1 MKSSLAADISDRH
14 QFDMV
19 IDVRSPSE
27 FAEDHIPGAL
37 NYPVLSNE
45 ERILVGT
52 MYKQE
57 SPFEAKKI
65 GAALIAKRIAHY
77 IENDFIDKP
86 KNWNPLIYCWRGGK
100 RSGSMTHILR
110 QIGWNAQILD
120 GGYKSYRRQVVS
132 KLNSLPKEFKYVVI
146 TGQTGSAKSRIL
158 EQLSALGAQV
168 LDLEAIAVHKGSVL
182 GNIPNSP
189 QPSQKK
195 FETQLVEALETFS
208 TSKVVFVEAE
218 SRKIGTLH
226 VPDLL
231 LEQMRSSP
239 CIKINA
245 TMDARVDYLIHD
257 YAYFIN
263 EPSNLVSTLDFLKEL
278 HSKEKLEHWKTLARE
293 SQWPLLVQELL
304 EQHYDALYRRSQN
317 SNYVNYEKA
326 TSYNTADLSAKGIDI
341 LAKQILMDQHHA

>member
-1 MKSSLAADISDRH
+1 ML
-14 QFDMV
+14 F
-19 IDVRSPSE
+19 RS
-27 FAEDHIPGAL
+27 
-37 NYPVLSNE
+37 
-45 ERILVGT
+45 
-52 MYKQE
+52 
-57 SPFEAKKI
+57 
-65 GAALIAKRIAHY
+65 
-77 IENDFIDKP
+77 
-86 KNWNPLIYCWRGGK
+86 
-100 RSGSMTHILR
+100 ILR

-132 KLNSLPKEFKYVVI
+132 KLNSLPKEFKYVVV

>member
-1 MKSSLAADISDRH
+1 MKSSLAANIKDRH

-19 IDVRSPSE
+19 IDVRSPDE
-27 FAEDHIPGAL
+27 FDEDHIPGAI

-52 MYKQE
+52 MYKQV

-120 GGYKSYRRQVVS
+120 GGYKSYRRDVVN
-132 KLNSLPKEFKYVVI
+132 KLSSLPKEFKYMVV

-158 EQLSALGAQV
+158 EQLSMLGAQV

-195 FETQLVEALETFS
+195 FETQLVEALEGFDA
-208 TSKVVFVEAE
+208 SKVVFVEAE

-226 VPDLL
+226 VPDIL

-245 TMDARVDYLIHD
+245 TIEARVNYLIHD

-278 HSKEKLEHWKTLARE
+278 HSKEKLEHWKTLAKE
-293 SQWPLLVQELL
+293 SQWLLLVQELL

-326 TSYNTADLSAKGIDI
+326 TNYNTADLSAHGIDI
-341 LAKQILMDQHHA
+341 LAKQILIESPHA

>member
-1 MKSSLAADISDRH
+1 MHK
-14 QFDMV
+14 
-19 IDVRSPSE
+19 
-27 FAEDHIPGAL
+27 
-37 NYPVLSNE
+37 LS
-45 ERILVGT
+45 
-52 MYKQE
+52 
-57 SPFEAKKI
+57 
-65 GAALIAKRIAHY
+65 
-77 IENDFIDKP
+77 
-86 KNWNPLIYCWRGGK
+86 
-100 RSGSMTHILR
+100 
-110 QIGWNAQILD
+110 
-120 GGYKSYRRQVVS
+120 
-132 KLNSLPKEFKYVVI
+132 SLPKEFKYVVI

-158 EQLSALGAQV
+158 EQLSVLGAQV

-245 TMDARVDYLIHD
+245 TMDARVNYLIHD

-293 SQWPLLVQELL
+293 SQWPSLVQELL

-326 TSYNTADLSAKGIDI
+326 INFNTADLSAQGIDI
-341 LAKQILMDQHHA
+341 LAKQILMENHHA

>member
-19 IDVRSPSE
+19 IDVRTPAE

-132 KLNSLPKEFKYVVI
+132 KLNSLPKEFKYVVM